1 MINVYIDGAC
11 TNNGQQN
18 AVAGYGVFFAE
29 NDSRNDNGLVDGKQT
44 NNTGELTAFIK
55 AHEILKQDIQNK
67 KLIHIYTDSEYVMK
81 CVTTYGDKLKQNNW
95 KTSNGKSPPN
105 VDLVK
110 QAYETYQDSKISVR
124 LHHIAAHTNKTDEH
138 SIGNA
143 GADRLACLATGQM
156 WKSSENSED
165 TDSMSRVARIHLDW
179 ISFHNKDIAKELGAK
194 WDHKKKIWY
203 VDADNKNMEKLQ
215 ELQTASPSQKSTIK
229 DERKHYINVSYAKR
243 GEAKAKGARWDPSV
257 KSWYYTDSIKDEQK
271 EALLKITAASK
282 K

>member
-11 TNNGQQN
+11 TNNGQRN

-29 NDSRNDNGLVDGKQT
+29 NDPRNDNGIVDGKQT

-55 AHEILKQDIQNK
+55 AHEILKQEIHDR

-95 KTSNGKSPPN
+95 KTSNGKNPPN

-110 QAYETYQDSKISVR
+110 QAYEAYQNSKISVR

-156 WKSSENSED
+156 WQSSEHVED
-165 TDSMSRVARIHLDW
+165 TKHHVPLAW
-179 ISFHNKDIAKELGAK
+179 ISFHNKDMAKELGAK
-194 WDHKKKIWY
+194 WDHKKKMWY
-203 VDADNKNMEKLQ
+203 VDADNENMDKLQ
-215 ELQTASPSQKSTIK
+215 ELQSASSSQKSTVK
-229 DERKHYINVSYAKR
+229 DEKKHYINISYAKR
-243 GEAKAKGARWDPSV
+243 GEAKANGARWDASV
-257 KSWYYTDSIKDEQK
+257 KSWYYTDNIKDEQK
-271 EALLKITAASK
+271 QALLKITASK